1 MNRTTTLILTAI
13 ALFLSIHSYA
23 QKDSAKY
30 CFTGPEMNEWIKS
43 AINEKAYKAAFD
55 TLQNVV
61 KIDESIII
69 DLKSLN
75 KSADRL
81 IEEQRK
87 SITKRK
93 LSVLL
98 WQFIAGA
105 ISAGW
110 IYKEIVYTK

>member
-1 MNRTTTLILTAI
+1 MNRTTIPILTVL
-13 ALFLSIHSYA
+13 ALSLSIHSYA
-23 QKDSAKY
+23 QKDTAKY
-30 CFTGPEMNEWIKS
+30 CFTSAEMNEWINS

-61 KIDESIII
+61 KIDESIIV
-69 DLKSLN
+69 DLKTLN

-81 IEEQRK
+81 IEEQGK
-87 SITKRK
+87 SIRKRK
-93 LSVLL
+93 LTVRL

-110 IYKEIVYTK
+110 IYTLIR

>member
-1 MNRTTTLILTAI
+1 MKRTTIPILIAI
-13 ALFLSIHSYA
+13 VLSLSIHSFA
-23 QKDSAKY
+23 QKDTAKY

-61 KIDESIII
+61 KIDESIIV
-69 DLKSLN
+69 DLKTLN

-81 IEEQRK
+81 IEEQGK
-87 SITKRK
+87 SIRKRK
-93 LSVLL
+93 LTVRL

-110 IYKEIVYTK
+110 IYTLIR

>member
-1 MNRTTTLILTAI
+1 MNRTIIPILTVL
-13 ALFLSIHSYA
+13 ALSLSIHSFA
-23 QKDSAKY
+23 QKDTAKY
-30 CFTGPEMNEWIKS
+30 CFTGAEMNEWIKS
-43 AINEKAYKAAFD
+43 AINEKAYKSAFD

-61 KIDESIII
+61 KIDESIIV
-69 DLKSLN
+69 DLKNLN

-81 IEEQRK
+81 IEEQQK

-93 LSVLL
+93 LTIRL

-110 IYKEIVYTK
+110 IYTLIR

>member
-1 MNRTTTLILTAI
+1 MKKTTILILTVL
-13 ALFLSIHSYA
+13 ALSLSIHSFA
-23 QKDSAKY
+23 QKDTAKY

-43 AINEKAYKAAFD
+43 AINEKAYKSAFD

-61 KIDESIII
+61 KIDESIIV
-69 DLKSLN
+69 DLKNLN

-81 IEEQRK
+81 IEEQQK

-93 LSVLL
+93 LTVRL

-110 IYKEIVYTK
+110 IYTLIR

>member
-1 MNRTTTLILTAI
+1 MKRTTIPILTVL
-13 ALFLSIHSYA
+13 ALSLSIHSYA
-23 QKDSAKY
+23 QKDTAKY
-30 CFTGPEMNEWIKS
+30 CFTGAEMNEWIKS

-61 KIDESIII
+61 KIDESIIS
-69 DLKSLN
+69 DLKTLN

-93 LSVLL
+93 LIVHL
-98 WQFIAGA
+98 WQS
-105 ISAGW
+105 ISGVLFGLFVW
-110 IYKEIVYTK
+110 SEVRN

>member
-1 MNRTTTLILTAI
+1 MNRTIIQILTVT
-13 ALFLSIHSYA
+13 ALFLSIHSYG

-30 CFTGPEMNEWIKS
+30 CFTGAEMNEWIKS
-43 AINEKAYKAAFD
+43 AINEKAYKSAFD

-61 KIDESIII
+61 KINESIIV
-69 DLKSLN
+69 DLKTLN

-87 SITKRK
+87 SIRKRK
-93 LSVLL
+93 LLVRL

-110 IYKEIVYTK
+110 IYTLIR

>member
-1 MNRTTTLILTAI
+1 MKRTIIPILTVL
-13 ALFLSIHSYA
+13 ALSLSIHSYA
-23 QKDSAKY
+23 QKDTANY

-43 AINEKAYKAAFD
+43 AINEKAYKSAFD

-61 KIDESIII
+61 KINESIIV
-69 DLKSLN
+69 DLKTLN

-81 IEEQRK
+81 IEEQQK

-93 LSVLL
+93 LTIRL

-110 IYKEIVYTK
+110 IYTLIR